1 MSKFPNK
8 NSSTEKRA
16 KNVNE
21 AVLAALEEL
30 GATTDEVNVEV
41 VDEGKKGLFGIGS
54 RDAVVRVTLKDSVM
68 ESREKAAEAQMPP
81 EVRTPKNSSSQ
92 KTQTPK
98 KEAPKKE
105 QQPAKKID
113 NSEVFRQPEMRHT
126 ASKAEKPEKAEK
138 APAKK
143 IDNSGVFKQPEIRH
157 AKKQDA
163 PKPTEAAASKP
174 VKQEEPRIWK
184 DAEGEASASAVK
196 FLSDIFKAMNVDVEI
211 TAKNDQD
218 GNIML
223 TLAGDNM
230 GIIIGKR
237 GDTLDSLQY
246 LTSLVVNQKS
256 EGYIKVT
263 IDTENYREKRSDA
276 LLALSKR
283 LAEKVTRTGKKF
295 TLEPMNPY
303 ERRIIHSSLQDSET
317 VTTYSI
323 GVEPYRKVV
332 IAPKNTR
339 PYKKGKGK
347 APRKNAKSRS
357 SRPAYAPAAQKR
369 GNYTTTYK
377 ANFKPQQHKAEYKN
391 FEDYLA
397 GHSED

>member
-54 RDAVVRVTLKDSVM
+54 RDAIVRVTLKDSVM
-68 ESREKAAEAQMPP
+68 ESREKASEAQIPP
-81 EVRTPKNSSSQ
+81 EVRTPKSSSSQ
-92 KTQTPK
+92 KTQNPK
-98 KEAPKKE
+98 NEAPKKE

-113 NSEVFRQPEMRHT
+113 NSEVFKQPEMRHT
-126 ASKAEKPEKAEK
+126 ASKAEKTEKTEK

-143 IDNSGVFKQPEIRH
+143 IDNSEVFKQPEIRH
-157 AKKQDA
+157 AKKQDVPQPA
-163 PKPTEAAASKP
+163 EAAASKP

-184 DAEGEASASAVK
+184 DAEGEASESAVK

-223 TLAGDNM
+223 TLTGDNM

-283 LAEKVTRTGKKF
+283 LAEKVTKTGKKF

-332 IAPKNTR
+332 IAPKNTK
-339 PYKKGKGK
+339 PYKKSRGK
-347 APRKNAKSRS
+347 APRKGAKNRA
-357 SRPAYAPAAQKR
+357 SRPAYAPTAQKR